1 MTRHLLSFF
10 ASILLVIS
18 IHAQVSADYAVLLSA
33 VTNTTPPQIIL
44 NWPLYA
50 DASQYEVFRKGADDV
65 SWGSPIATLSGDA
78 VSYTDSDVIT
88 DSLYEYKVKR
98 TNISG
103 LEGEGYVL
111 SAIQY
116 RITDFRGGCLI
127 VLDTTITTGLE
138 NELTRW
144 MDDISGDGWS
154 VSTIN
159 VARDMS
165 PIAVREAIIATANAD
180 PDISSVILFGRVP
193 VLYSGNLYPDGH
205 PDHQG
210 AWPADGIYG
219 DINAD
224 YTDVTINTTTAGRPE
239 NWNIPGDGKYDQ
251 SIFKSKLEL
260 AVGRID
266 MFNMPS
272 FALDESA
279 LLKRYLDNDHNFR
292 TGITSYQ
299 QRALIDDNFGA
310 FAGEAFASS
319 GWRSYAP
326 LVGNGNIAELDYFT
340 TMYDNSYIC
349 SYGCG
354 GGWFQ
359 GASGVGSSTDFAAD
373 TVKTVFTFLFGSY
386 FGDWDV
392 NDSFLRAPLAG
403 GNALTNAWAGRPH
416 WSLHYMGLGYP
427 IGYASRSTQNNQ
439 STYTSNIFPKWVHI
453 ALMGD
458 PTLRMQIVDPVPEMH
473 CALSDTP
480 NAIDIHFT
488 PSTDPDVI
496 GYHIYR
502 SATMYGKY
510 ERISDDI
517 VSTSPFTDLS
527 PIDGS
532 NYYQVRPVALAVTP
546 SGSFYNTGIGL
557 RDSISIDVTAIATTD
572 LMPWHIFPSPANDV
586 ISIAIDASLIGTEA
600 FIADQTGRMVIHLQ
614 LDATQ
619 NKVDVSA
626 LPDGVYYIHIANSTA
641 KKLVVIHN

>member
-1 MTRHLLSFF
+1 MNKLFITSCL
-10 ASILLVIS
+10 ILIANIS
-18 IHAQVSADYAVLLSA
+18 MHAQVSSDYAVLLSA
-33 VTNTTPPQIIL
+33 ETSVAPPTITL
-44 NWPLYA
+44 NWPAYA
-50 DASQYEVFRKGADDV
+50 DASQYEVFRKAADDV
-65 SWGSPIATLSGDA
+65 SWGTPIAILAGDA
-78 VSYTDSDVIT
+78 TAYDDTDVII
-88 DSLYEYKVKR
+88 DSMYEYKVKR

-103 LEGEGYVL
+103 LEGEGYL
-111 SAIQY
+111 LGAITLHAVDY
-116 RITDFRGGCLI
+116 RGTCLL
-127 VLDTTITTGLE
+127 VMDTTVTDALTNEITRL
-138 NELTRW
+138 

-154 VSTIN
+154 VSQLH

-165 PIAVREAIIATANAD
+165 PIAVREAIIAAAEAD
-180 PDISSVILFGRVP
+180 PEMQSVILIGRVP

-239 NWNIPGDGKYDQ
+239 NWNTPGDGKYDQ

-266 MFNMPS
+266 MYNMPS
-272 FALDESA
+272 FALDETG

-292 TGITSYQ
+292 TGITHFE

-326 LVGNGNIAELDYFT
+326 LVGNDNLQELDYFS

-359 GASGVGSSTDFAAD
+359 GAGGVGSTTDFTLD

-403 GNALTNAWAGRPH
+403 GYALTNAWAGRPH

-427 IGYASRSTQNNQ
+427 IGYASRQTQNNQ

-458 PTLRMQIVDPVPEMH
+458 PTLRMQVIAPVSEMH
-473 CALSDTP
+473 CEISDIQ

-488 PSTDPDVI
+488 ASADPEVI
-496 GYHIYR
+496 GYYVYR
-502 SATMYGKY
+502 AATTYGKY

-517 VSTSPFTDLS
+517 VATSPYTDLT
-527 PIDGS
+527 PIDGL
-532 NYYQVRPVALAVTP
+532 NYYQVRPVMLTTTP
-546 SGSFYNTGIGL
+546 SGTFYNTGIGL
-557 RDSISIDVTAIATTD
+557 RDSISIDVTDVNTLAPSIVH
-572 LMPWHIFPSPANDV
+572 LYPSPADTYIV
-586 ISIAIDASLIGTEA
+586 VVTSSDLVGSTFIIYDISGKAVLTVKLLSEDTSIKT
-600 FIADQTGRMVIHLQ
+600 T
-614 LDATQ
+614 T
-619 NKVDVSA
+619 
-626 LPDGVYYIHIANSTA
+626 LPDGVYTLKFSNGITRQF
-641 KKLVVIHN
+641 VVSH